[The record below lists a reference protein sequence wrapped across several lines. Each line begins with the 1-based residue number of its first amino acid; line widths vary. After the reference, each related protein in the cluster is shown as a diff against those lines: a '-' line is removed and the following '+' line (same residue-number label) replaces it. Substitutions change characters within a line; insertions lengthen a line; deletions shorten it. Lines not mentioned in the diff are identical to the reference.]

1 MSAIARQYLRNGFR
15 NPSRL
20 VNQLALVHCRLRRD
34 DLLQPRF
41 KIIMNGSPPELTSQ
55 LGRIDCIAPIV
66 TRAIAHPIDKVTGFA
81 HGLKNRLQDLKIT
94 PLTIGT
100 N

>member
-1 MSAIARQYLRNGFR
+1 MRCQSLRNGFR

-41 KIIMNGSPPELTSQ
+41 KIIMYGGPPELTSQ
-55 LGRIDCIAPIV
+55 LRCINCIASIV
-66 TRAIAHPIDKVTGFA
+66 TGAIAHPIDEVTGFA
-81 HGLKNRLQDLKIT
+81 HILKDRLQNLEIT
-94 PLTIGT
+94 PLAIGT